1 MDNSVEVKNSILKL
15 IQLNAISYKTVVL
28 EGQKSKL
35 FNTEIDT
42 DDLVL
47 FAMGTFRLQMLK
59 WKLSDF
65 SFDIE
70 AQGLKTMINLIT
82 LLKK

>member
-1 MDNSVEVKNSILKL
+1 
-15 IQLNAISYKTVVL
+15 VVL

-35 FNTEIDT
+35 FNQEISADN
-42 DDLVL
+42 LVH

-65 SFDIE
+65 GLDIE
-70 AQGLKTMINLIT
+70 AQGLKTMINLMT